1 MIKKLSF
8 VLLLLS
14 LALLVS
20 CGTFYF
26 ISGIDEDAEPA
37 NPYFTVETSVSL
49 YSDSPVKGDK
59 ALTVNFNYGD
69 FETRRAFEQRIREQL
84 SKAGLTVYISS
95 DYEGDVSEALS
106 KSGYSLEIS
115 VNSGIVFESGG
126 LSDMALKCT
135 LYALGGADA
144 QQILYMYV
152 SGHALENRFYTLE
165 GTRAIASRELSDALC
180 ASMLRYVEKPSR

>member
-8 VLLLLS
+8 AFLLLS

-20 CGTFYF
+20 CGTFHF
-26 ISGIDEDAEPA
+26 ISGINEDAEPA
-37 NPYFTVETSVSL
+37 NPYFTVETSVSQ
-49 YSDSPVKGDK
+49 YPDSPVPGDK
-59 ALTVNFNYGD
+59 AVTVNFNYGD
-69 FETRRAFEQRIREQL
+69 FETKRAFEQRIRQRLNE
-84 SKAGLTVYISS
+84 AGLAVYISS

-115 VNSGIVFESGG
+115 VNTGIVFESGG
-126 LSDMALKCT
+126 LSDMGLKCM

-152 SGHALENRFYTLE
+152 SGHAAENRFYTLE
-165 GTRAIASRELSDALC
+165 ETRDIAARELSDALC
-180 ASMLRYVEKPSR
+180 TSLLQYVVKP